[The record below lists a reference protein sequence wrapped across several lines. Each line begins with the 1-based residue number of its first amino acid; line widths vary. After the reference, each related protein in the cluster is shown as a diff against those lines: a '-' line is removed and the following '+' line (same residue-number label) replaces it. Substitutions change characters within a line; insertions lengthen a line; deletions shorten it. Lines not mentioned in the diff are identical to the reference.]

1 MHIEFLLEEPSAEA
15 LLAGLL
21 PRLLPTGAS
30 WRFHVFQGKLDLL
43 KQLENRLKG
52 YREWLPESH
61 RIVVLVD
68 EDRQDCETLKAKLE
82 AAAKNA
88 GFPTKTA
95 SGKERPFTVL
105 NRIAVEEIEAW
116 MIGDPDA
123 LKSAFPR
130 LPASFASNAKYRSP
144 DAIDGGTAEAL
155 ERLLQK
161 SGYYK
166 AGMPKIEVA
175 RMVGAH
181 LHPELNRSSSFQAFV
196 SGLRLL

>member
-21 PRLLPTGAS
+21 PRLLPVGVS
-30 WRFHVFQGKLDLL
+30 WKFHLFQGKPDLL

-52 YREWLPESH
+52 FREWLPDSH

-68 EDRQDCETLKAKLE
+68 EDRQDCKKLKAQLE
-82 AAAKNA
+82 KAAKNA
-88 GFPTKTA
+88 GFLTKTA
-95 SGKERPFTVL
+95 AGTRRRFAVL

-116 MIGDPDA
+116 MIGDPAA
-123 LKSAFPR
+123 LKAAFPR
-130 LPASFASNAKYRSP
+130 LPASFESKAKYRSP
-144 DAIDGGTAEAL
+144 DAISGGTAEAL
-155 ERLLQK
+155 ERLLQS

-175 RMVGAH
+175 RMVGSR
-181 LHPELNRSSSFQAFV
+181 LQPQLNKSPSFQAFAD
-196 SGLRLL
+196 GLSRL